1 MVTEDIQQLIDDIQR
16 KFSNDPFIFKPLT
29 SMLMGTDFYKAI
41 LMHPQCMNLSDEE
54 AESVVKRLM
63 DGEEIE
69 LENGMIDKM
78 NSDGIIVRGF
88 FK

>member
-1 MVTEDIQQLIDDIQR
+1 MVSEDIQQIIESIQR
-16 KFSNDPFIFKPLT
+16 NFSNVPFSPKPLT
-29 SMLMGTDFYKAI
+29 SMLMGKDFYKAI